1 MGRFEGINGI
11 SDREIC
17 FVVKDEIKT
26 TQLRKGM
33 ESNLIY
39 NITFWNPGYVVGG
52 PCQEKTSSGR

>member
-17 FVVKDEIKT
+17 FVVEDEIKAT
-26 TQLRKGM
+26 IRKGM

-39 NITFWNPGYVVGG
+39 NITFCNPGYAVGD